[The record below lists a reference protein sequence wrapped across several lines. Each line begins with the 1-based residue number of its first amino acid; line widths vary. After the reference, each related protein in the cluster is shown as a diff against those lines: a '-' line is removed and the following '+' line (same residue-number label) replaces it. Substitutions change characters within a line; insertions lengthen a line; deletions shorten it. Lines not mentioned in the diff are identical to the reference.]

1 MPLTPVLWPQKTQC
15 SFLFMNRLNCST
27 NNCADSFDRGWRIIG
42 GIVVLVI
49 CFINMYFVV
58 VYVQGLG
65 HVALYV
71 VAAVVSV
78 AYLSFVFY
86 LVSPVARGQGWWGGA
101 NAQKKKDPKEHL
113 PIYLQVIDTIYM
125 KLLNQLWLKNI
136 FSHKFPLV
144 PKSCHFSISV
154 TLSDFHS
161 NNS

>member
-1 MPLTPVLWPQKTQC
+1 MPLTPVLWPQKAQC
-15 SFLFMNRLNCST
+15 PFLFVDRVDYST
-27 NNCADSFDRGWRIIG
+27 SNYADSFDRGWRIAG
-42 GIVVLVI
+42 GIIVLVV
-49 CFINMYFVV
+49 CSINMYFVV

-65 HVALYV
+65 NVALYV

-86 LVSPVARGQGWWGGA
+86 LVSPAGRGRGGWGGA
-101 NAQKKKDPKEHL
+101 NAQKRKDPKEHL

-144 PKSCHFSISV
+144 PESCHFSISLI
-154 TLSDFHS
+154 LSDFHS